1 MFQVFAE
8 LCGGVGL
15 FLLGMTLMTNGLKD
29 IAGETLK
36 HLFTQFTNTPSKA
49 LLTGIGLTILVNSST
64 ATTVA
69 TVGFVNAGVMTF
81 AQAIGVVIGANI
93 GTTSTGWL
101 VAFLGLKFSI
111 SMFALPFIGF
121 GAMLHLVAKDRLKLF
136 GLILA
141 GFGMI
146 FFGIAVLQEA
156 MAGFSNR
163 VDLSFLNAN
172 GFWAQLLLVAIG
184 IVMTLILQSSSA
196 SITATL
202 AALASGAIDVS
213 QALYL
218 VIGQNVGAVGI
229 TVLSAIGASIN
240 AKRTVAVNVIFNVVA
255 AIAAFLLL
263 APCLLWLYQH
273 VSWLSRWD
281 SLVIVA
287 LFHTL
292 FSVLGAAIFMPVLK
306 RFEQWVIRLLPEDS
320 PSILNC
326 LDDASLQLPI
336 VAIQAAETVQH
347 HILFEIFNNLHKV
360 FRDGILPHPS
370 ELKVLDEIILQLE
383 RYLEKI
389 TITHNPELQQHFLAI
404 LRVMVYVR
412 VLRSDLAQ
420 IDNAVLL
427 RMHPAILQLALDYS
441 HILDSYIE
449 NIAHLSEHAQ
459 IEKLRTELNSLKKW
473 ASKHR
478 AEIRSEVLEYTV
490 LNQLSAAKSL
500 ELLAAQRWIERLIAH
515 SYRFSNVLYEELI
528 QEQS

>member
-15 FLLGMTLMTNGLKD
+15 FLLGMTLMTHGLKN

-36 HLFTQFTNTPSKA
+36 HLFTQFTNTTSKA
-49 LLTGIGLTILVNSST
+49 VLTGIGLTILVNSST

-69 TVGFVNAGVMTF
+69 TVGFVSAGVMTF

-111 SMFALPFIGF
+111 SMFALPFIGL
-121 GAMLHLVAKDRLKLF
+121 GAMLHLIAKDRLKLF

-146 FFGIAVLQEA
+146 FFGIAILQEA
-156 MAGFSNR
+156 MTGFSNR
-163 VDLSFLNAN
+163 VDLSFLSAN
-172 GFWAQLLLVAIG
+172 GFWAKVLLVAIG
-184 IVMTLILQSSSA
+184 IVMSLILQSSSA

-213 QALYL
+213 QSLYL

-240 AKRTVAVNVIFNVVA
+240 AQRTVLVNVMFNVVA
-255 AIAAFLLL
+255 ALVAFLFL
-263 APCLLWLYQH
+263 APALLWLYQH

-292 FSVLGAAIFMPVLK
+292 FSVVGALIFIPILK
-306 RFEQWVIRLLPEDS
+306 KIEQWVIVLLSEDS

-326 LDDASLQLPI
+326 LDTANLQIPI
-336 VAIQAAETVQH
+336 VAIEAAETVQH
-347 HILFEIFNNLHKV
+347 HILFEIFKTLHNV
-360 FRDGILPHPS
+360 FRDGILPSPS
-370 ELKVLDEIILQLE
+370 ELKLLDEIILQLE

-389 TITHNPELQQHFLAI
+389 TITDNPELQQHFLVI

-420 IDNAVLL
+420 IENALIL

-449 NIAHLSEHAQ
+449 DIAHLSEHQ
-459 IEKLRTELNSLKKW
+459 QVEKLRTELSSLKKW

-478 AEIRSEVLEYTV
+478 AQIRSEVLEYTV
-490 LNQLSAAKSL
+490 LNQLNAAKSL

-515 SYRFSNVLYEELI
+515 TYRFSNVLYEG
-528 QEQS
+528 